1 MKIKFSYVML
11 LLALV
16 VAGCAAYFSI
26 CGLSQLFAGASTAVI
41 IMATGLEVAKIITTT
56 ALHRYWNKT
65 SGLLKMYLA
74 ISVAVL
80 MLITSAGIYGFLSN
94 AYQKTANK
102 LEIQNGQV
110 LVLTGKKDLFQKNVD
125 DNQKIIDQKNKRIDQ
140 LSELRGN
147 QETRL
152 DAAANNRGKNSA
164 RADIK
169 SSNDEIQK
177 LTNDIDALNL
187 KNSSLSDSISK
198 YNTSVLELNAN
209 SEVAGEVG
217 PLKYISEL
225 TGTPMA
231 KVVNVLILLLIFVFD
246 PLAVALVLMT
256 NRVFEIEGE
265 ANPLEPENE
274 PVKTAKIEPKE
285 ESITRVIE
293 ANEEPILPDEQHD
306 DIMVD
311 IAEKNNEPVIEPLD
325 IRLESNEQH
334 DNELNEPIIEPV
346 IESVVEPIKE
356 RTPVI
361 TTGKVQLEDIKEVKD
376 RGYSVKIPQ
385 PKTSNTIERIGSNKV
400 VKNGDNNRVFFKR
413 N

>member
-1 MKIKFSYVML
+1 ML

-140 LSELRGN
+140 LSELRRN

-246 PLAVALVLMT
+246 PLAVALV
-256 NRVFEIEGE
+256 
-265 ANPLEPENE
+265 
-274 PVKTAKIEPKE
+274 
-285 ESITRVIE
+285 
-293 ANEEPILPDEQHD
+293 
-306 DIMVD
+306 
-311 IAEKNNEPVIEPLD
+311 
-325 IRLESNEQH
+325 
-334 DNELNEPIIEPV
+334 
-346 IESVVEPIKE
+346 
-356 RTPVI
+356 
-361 TTGKVQLEDIKEVKD
+361 
-376 RGYSVKIPQ
+376 
-385 PKTSNTIERIGSNKV
+385 
-400 VKNGDNNRVFFKR
+400 
-413 N
+413 